1 MSPRAGADV
10 VARLLAAVPKAEACP
25 PVKDYPTVR
34 LAAPA
39 DILPAARLLKTEL
52 GFTYLEIVTAVDWLG
67 PVSLEGFVSSPNP
80 NPFTHKTPGPPVSP
94 VPGPGVS
101 YRPVLDLLW
110 SFGNLAE
117 NQKLFLRLEVP
128 RDRAE
133 VPSLT
138 GLFPAADWQE
148 REAFDLFGI
157 RFAGHPNL
165 VKILTPDFLKG
176 HPLRKDY
183 IHQEDE
189 YDVDR

>member
-1 MSPRAGADV
+1 MSALTKERV
-10 VARLLAAVPKAEACP
+10 VARLLAAVPKSELAAS
-25 PVKDYPTVR
+25 PVKDYPTLR

-39 DILPAARLLKTEL
+39 DLLPTARFLKDEL
-52 GFTYLEIVTAVDWLG
+52 GFAYLEMVTAVDWLG
-67 PVSLEGFVSSPNP
+67 PVSLEGLVCGGNP
-80 NPFTHKTPGPPVSP
+80 NPLSRKPPAPPVSP

-117 NQKLFLRLEVP
+117 DQKVFLRLEVP
-128 RDRAE
+128 RERAE
-133 VPSLT
+133 APSLT
-138 GLFPAADWQE
+138 GLFAAADWQE

-165 VKILTPDFLKG
+165 TKILTPDFLKG

-183 IHQEDE
+183 VHEKDPYDED
-189 YDVDR
+189 

>member
-1 MSPRAGADV
+1 MNAGADF
-10 VARLLAAVPKAEACP
+10 VARLLAALPQAKAAT

-39 DILPAARLLKTEL
+39 ELLPAARLLKDEL
-52 GFTYLEIVTAVDWLG
+52 GFNYLEMITAVDWLG
-67 PVSLEGFVSSPNP
+67 PVNLGGFVCAGNP
-80 NPFTHKTPGPPVSP
+80 NPFSRKAPAPPVTP
-94 VPGPGVS
+94 APGPGVS

-110 SFGNLAE
+110 SFGDLAE
-117 NQKLFLRLEVP
+117 GRKVFLRLEVP

-133 VPSLT
+133 APSLT

-183 IHQEDE
+183 IHQKDE
-189 YDVDR
+189 YDA